1 MEPSIFNYI
10 DSILCSKK
18 YLEGIKHD
26 ETQYNIFMCNRW
38 ISMYSDT
45 AAEII
50 NDSSNK
56 YWPELM
62 QHQDHYEFLFN
73 LMPVYSRKKIDY
85 IKKIKDESSETSDDS
100 APRIAKSLEISQ
112 REVKIYSQLI

>member
-1 MEPSIFNYI
+1 MEPTIFNYI

-18 YLEGIKHD
+18 YIEDIKYD

-62 QHQDHYEFLFN
+62 QHQDHYDFLFN
-73 LMPVYSRKKIDY
+73 LMPTYSRKKIDY
-85 IKKIKDESSETSDDS
+85 IKKHKEETSENPEDNT
-100 APRIAKSLEISQ
+100 AKIAKNLEISQ
-112 REVKIYSQLI
+112 REVKMYTQLI